1 VTLLRRWWGV
11 IPAALLVMLVWPE
24 RAFVPIWDGNVY
36 MQCVVDAAR
45 TGLNVHSLRCGGHQS
60 QLYMGLLALT
70 QVALPGKIAAVVA
83 MNLALALAALASF
96 VVVLRKLIPGEE
108 FWVERALIASIVAV
122 HPLIAATLIQLN
134 ADFGVYVFFAMT
146 LAALVSRRY
155 WLAAAA
161 GMMLCFS
168 KETGALIYG
177 VALGLH
183 LLFRAI
189 EMPGRWMDRAK
200 SLAREAAP
208 ACLPLA
214 LFAGFI
220 AWWGATQHSYAVW
233 NQGIQEHPLT
243 GIRWFDFDDV
253 ILRSYA
259 AIIFVLGFAW
269 IPTAVIAA
277 DVAMGAARALKRLH
291 DRPLPGLDVKLVAY
305 LTALTA
311 TLVYLL
317 TVYRTW
323 SFPRYFVVL
332 APLLILAA
340 YVSLVRLGASIRIRR
355 AALAAF
361 ALVLFSANHAS
372 WDPISRRLFG
382 TLSLGESSAYDVSGI
397 AHDFRVTDADHLC
410 YNLQFTG
417 FHWALNAM
425 YATMQPTVATTI
437 VFPRFNRWGLWAPL
451 DARTFERVTDRA
463 GTITPDY
470 ADEVL
475 IAARRDQKPR
485 ELWLVEQ
492 PNDGDTVAVGKLH
505 QFYSDSGSAR
515 YTSHGLT
522 ITALH
527 LVRRDVPVLPSGE
540 HR

>member
-1 VTLLRRWWGV
+1 MTLLRRWWGV

-70 QVALPGKIAAVVA
+70 QVALPGKIAAIVA

-96 VVVLRKLIPGEE
+96 AVVLRRLIPGEE
-108 FWVERALIASIVAV
+108 FWMERALIVSIIAI

-155 WLAAAA
+155 WLTAAA
-161 GMMLCFS
+161 GTMLCFS

-183 LLFRAI
+183 LLFRAA
-189 EMPGRWMDRAK
+189 EMPGSWMDRSK

-208 ACLPLA
+208 AGVPIV

-220 AWWGATQHSYAVW
+220 GWWGATQHSYAVW
-233 NQGIQEHPLT
+233 NQGIQERPLT
-243 GIRWFDFDDV
+243 GIRWLDFDDV

-259 AIIFVLGFAW
+259 AIIFILGFAW
-269 IPTAVIAA
+269 IPTMVIGA
-277 DVAMGAARALKRLH
+277 DLLTGAARASRRLS
-291 DRPLPGLDVKLVAY
+291 DRALPRVDVKLAAY
-305 LTALTA
+305 LAALTA

-332 APLLILAA
+332 TPLLILAA
-340 YVSLVRLGASIRIRR
+340 YVSFVRLGAGVRVRR
-355 AALAAF
+355 VALG
-361 ALVLFSANHAS
+361 ALCMVMLSANHVS
-372 WDPISRRLFG
+372 WDPVSRRLFG
-382 TLSLGESSAYDVSGI
+382 TLSLGESTAYDVSGI
-397 AHDFRVTDADHLC
+397 AHDFRVIDADHLC

-425 YATMQPTVATTI
+425 YAAVKPTAATTI

-451 DARTFERVTDRA
+451 DSRTFERVTGGAD
-463 GTITPDY
+463 TVTPDY

-485 ELWLVEQ
+485 ELWLVKQ
-492 PNDGDTVAVGKLH
+492 PNDGDTIAIGKLH
-505 QFYSDSGSAR
+505 QFYTDSDSAHYSA
-515 YTSHGLT
+515 HGLT

-527 LVRRDVPVLPSGE
+527 LVRRDVPVLPSGA